1 MPRLGFFGFWRTE
14 VVAMKRRI
22 GPMLKYSTKGN
33 YCSRVRFHRTLETIT
48 MLTTFLQRAS
58 NHLLLPWVGKLP
70 ACSCSVM
77 LTYNHYLIIGL
88 THSHHPII
96 GCKRDAGFAVNC
108 SRSIDDERKHIW
120 DTVCAAKRFRN
131 SII

>member
-1 MPRLGFFGFWRTE
+1 MVL
-14 VVAMKRRI
+14 KRRI

-58 NHLLLPWVGKLP
+58 NHLPLPWVGKLP

-77 LTYNHYLIIGL
+77 LTYNHY
-88 THSHHPII
+88 PII
-96 GCKRDAGFAVNC
+96 GCKRDAGFAV
-108 SRSIDDERKHIW
+108 I
-120 DTVCAAKRFRN
+120 AADQSTMKGSTFGTQCVLQKDLGIALYEN
-131 SII
+131 LVFPKEFGAVLFQQ